1 MSEPTHLEQAVLHA
15 LLDGAHPALDALR
28 DQLPGLAVVHR
39 IVTPTTFSTVLRP
52 GRGAPRAPIPAR
64 RAVLD
69 DLHADV
75 PGLTGGAA
83 FALFVEDGW
92 LARLEGST
100 FGDEPWPEDL
110 AGFTLHHDDPERDLS
125 DLDPPAP

>member
-100 FGDEPWPEDL
+100 FGDEPWPEDV

-125 DLDPPAP
+125 DLDLAG